1 MDRIYY
7 FILAKDETGKRG
19 IGKERSEQLPVFY
32 REMECYEIFYLQIY
46 RETQNSELACIQAHM
61 TKGIQRI
68 EAWKDRQQPLRNTYL
83 VYEPSFE
90 KWLYQ
95 RHWERRWE
103 ALWEFGQYNEY
114 GEVHNLLLL
123 LKYIERLPRPG
134 HVVILGEPTG
144 MQDWI
149 CAIARYMKSVTL
161 YSLKEPRGFA
171 EVQEKLL
178 EEYGMLVRWEKSE
191 QPVSEEPSLILD
203 YSGKEKIYI
212 WGIPKGSIWIDM
224 TSLEFRR
231 HAIQDRET
239 GIYYVSLRSIWLEEM
254 LQTLDM
260 AGKIKYN
267 T

>member
-7 FILAKDETGKRG
+7 FILAKEETGKQGRG
-19 IGKERSEQLPVFY
+19 AGRSEQLPVFY

-46 RETQNSELACIQAHM
+46 RETENSELAGIQAHM

-68 EAWKDRQQPLRNTYL
+68 EAWKDRQQSLGNTYL
-83 VYEPSFE
+83 VYDPPFE

-95 RHWERRWE
+95 RHQERCWE
-103 ALWEFGQYNEY
+103 ALWEVGQYHEY
-114 GEVHNLLLL
+114 GEVHNLRLL

-134 HVVILGEPTG
+134 HFVILGEPTG

-149 CAIARYMKSVTL
+149 CAIARYMKSVTF
-161 YSLKEPRGFA
+161 YSMTEPRGF
-171 EVQEKLL
+171 VDVREKLL
-178 EEYGMLVRWEKSE
+178 EEYGMLVHWKKSR
-191 QPVSEEPSLILD
+191 QPVSEEPALVLD
-203 YSGKEKIYI
+203 YSGMDKIYI

-224 TSLEFRR
+224 ASLESRR

-239 GIYYVSLRSIWLEEM
+239 GIYYVSLKCIWLEEM
-254 LQTLDM
+254 LQTLDT